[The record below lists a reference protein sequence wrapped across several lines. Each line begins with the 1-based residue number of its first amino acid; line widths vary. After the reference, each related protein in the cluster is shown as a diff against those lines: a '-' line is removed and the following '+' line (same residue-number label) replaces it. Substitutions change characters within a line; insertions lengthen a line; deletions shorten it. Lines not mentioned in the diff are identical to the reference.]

1 MEEKITSSEVKG
13 RAIKSVKW
21 TALAEIASR
30 SIQPIVVLV
39 LARILTPADFGVV
52 GVAMIAIGLA
62 QIFQDFG
69 LGKTLIQRETEVKKS
84 TNIIFWSNIVLAVLL
99 YLILFIS
106 APLLSKFFHDPKVI
120 DVLRVL
126 CLQIV
131 LSSVV
136 SVHQALFQRQFQF
149 KQLFFIRLF
158 SGIVP
163 AIVSIPLA
171 LLGYGVWSLVFG
183 TLAGAIVRIIL
194 FWRISHWRP
203 QLSYDFQLARQLFSF
218 SIWVTLEAF
227 LGWVIIWG
235 DSIVLGH
242 FLGVKQLGVYR
253 VGITFLMLSFG
264 LFFRPI
270 MPIVYSSFS
279 RLQSNISELK
289 SSFLK
294 ITQLIAAVCLP
305 IGFGL
310 TVLAKPIVSVVF
322 GQKWQGI
329 EIVISILAIS
339 EALSWLVGHNPEV
352 YRAIGRPDVNSKL
365 YAVTALYFLPV
376 YILAAPHGLF
386 VFCLAKFGAVIISI
400 FLHLF
405 VTNRVLYLPFTYL
418 WNLVK
423 VPLAGAIFMGFI
435 IHGITTAVSIYNWA
449 GLILSIISCGVFYI
463 LSLWVMKKDFVKWC
477 LKQVMGTFA
486 GK

>member
-30 SIQPIVVLV
+30 SIQPIVVLI
-39 LARILTPADFGVV
+39 LARILAPADFGVV

-69 LGKTLIQRETEVKKS
+69 LGKTLIQRENRIEASANV
-84 TNIIFWSNIVLAVLL
+84 IFWMNIGLGLVL
-99 YLILFIS
+99 YLLLFIS
-106 APLLSKFFHDPKVI
+106 SPLISKFFHEPKTI

-131 LSSVV
+131 IASFFTAHS
-136 SVHQALFQRQFQF
+136 ALLQRSLQF
-149 KQLFFIRLF
+149 KQIFFTRLGA
-158 SGIVP
+158 SLAPGV
-163 AIVSIPLA
+163 VSIPMA
-171 LLGYGVWSLVFG
+171 LGGMGVWALVW
-183 TLAGAIVRIIL
+183 GALTCSIVQLIL
-194 FWRISHWRP
+194 FWKLNPWRP
-203 QLSYDFQLARQLFSF
+203 RWNFNITLAKELVGFS
-218 SIWVTLEAF
+218 SWVVLEAF
-227 LGWVIIWG
+227 LGCLIIWG

-242 FLGVKQLGVYR
+242 FLGVKKLGTYR
-253 VGITFLMLSFG
+253 VGVTFLMLSFG
-264 LFFRPI
+264 TFFRPI

-279 RLQSNISELK
+279 RLQSNLSELK

-294 ITQLIAAVCLP
+294 LTQLIAVVSLP

-310 TVLAKPIVSVVF
+310 AVLAKPIASVVF
-322 GQKWQGI
+322 SQKWQGV
-329 EIVISILAIS
+329 EIVISILAIP

-365 YAVTALYFLPV
+365 YAVTAIYFLPV

-400 FLHLF
+400 FLHFF
-405 VTNRVLYLPFTYL
+405 VINRVLRLPFTYL
-418 WNLVK
+418 WNSIK
-423 VPLAGAIFMGFI
+423 IPLIGAVFMGLIVF
-435 IHGITTAVSIYNWA
+435 GITNVVNVYNWF
-449 GLILSIISCGVFYI
+449 GLILSITIGGVFYLLTFWI
-463 LSLWVMKKDFVKWC
+463 IKKDFVRWS
-477 LKQVMGTFA
+477 LKQVMGTFG